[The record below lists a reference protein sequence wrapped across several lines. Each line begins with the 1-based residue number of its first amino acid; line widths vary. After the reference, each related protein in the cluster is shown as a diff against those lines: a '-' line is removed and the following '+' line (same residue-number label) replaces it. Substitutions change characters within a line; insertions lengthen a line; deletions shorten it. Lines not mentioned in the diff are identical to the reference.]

1 MARLNIETGD
11 GATMATRCG
20 GRFLGMARTSGHMAF
35 RPLLYAS
42 GNPQHEDMTTT
53 QLTPRTSDPTRSSPV
68 LTLAA
73 ALLGFAL
80 ITLDASVVN
89 VALPSIGTALGGGM
103 SGLQWVVDAY
113 TLAFAAL
120 MLSTGA
126 FSDRA
131 GASRAYAIGITVF
144 TLASAGC
151 GLAPN
156 LPTLIGA
163 RVVQGVAAAVVLPAS
178 LALVRQAYA
187 DPARRARAVATWAA
201 GGSVAVAL
209 GPVAGGALTT
219 AWDWRGIFFI
229 NLPLGAVALALLVR
243 APRSERRPAPL
254 DLPGQVTAVVAL
266 TAVTFAVIEGGT
278 PGAVALLVAVVA
290 GAVFVRVE
298 RRQAHPVVP
307 LTLFRNRRVSVAV
320 ATGAACSVAFYGVV
334 FLFSLFFQ
342 QVQGRSALY
351 AGLMFLPMTGLI
363 AVTNVLSG
371 KLAGRYGPRLP
382 ILIGQGLAAAGLLI
396 LLYVDA
402 GTSPALVAVLLV
414 PMALGCA
421 LTIPPLTAVMMDAV
435 PAERAG
441 LAAGVLNA
449 ARQVAGGLGIAVFG
463 ALVSDGFAAGM
474 RVSLGI
480 AAGLFVVTG
489 LLSRRLSGPPA
500 S

>member
-1 MARLNIETGD
+1 MSTNL
-11 GATMATRCG
+11 TRQAAE
-20 GRFLGMARTSGHMAF
+20 LA
-35 RPLLYAS
+35 AS
-42 GNPQHEDMTTT
+42 ERA
-53 QLTPRTSDPTRSSPV
+53 LEPTRPSPA
-68 LTLAA
+68 LTLTA

-80 ITLDASVVN
+80 ICLDASVVN
-89 VALPSIGTALGGGM
+89 VALPAIGDSLDGGM

-126 FSDRA
+126 FADRA
-131 GASRAYAIGITVF
+131 GASRAYALGTVVF
-144 TLASAGC
+144 TLASVAC

-163 RVVQGVAAAVVLPAS
+163 RVVQGVAAAAVLPAS

-187 DPARRARAVATWAA
+187 DPARRARAVALWAA

-219 AWDWRGIFFI
+219 AWDWRGIFFVNVPI
-229 NLPLGAVALALLVR
+229 GMVILALLIR

-266 TAVTFAVIEGGT
+266 TALAFAVIEGGT
-278 PGAVALLVAVVA
+278 AGWAALAVAVVA
-290 GAVFVRVE
+290 AVAFLRIE
-298 RRQAHPVVP
+298 ARGAHPVVP
-307 LTLFRNRRVSVAV
+307 LDLFRNRTVTATVA
-320 ATGAACSVAFYGVV
+320 AGAAISVAFYSLV
-334 FLFSLFFQ
+334 FVFSLFFQ

-351 AGLMFLPMTGLI
+351 AGLLFLPMTGLI
-363 AVTNVLSG
+363 AVTNVVAG

-382 ILIGQGLAAAGLLI
+382 MLVGQALAVVGLLL

-402 GTSPALVAVLLV
+402 GTPSSLVAVLLV

-421 LTIPPLTAVMMDAV
+421 LTVPPLTAAMMDAV

-449 ARQVAGGLGIAVFG
+449 ARQVSGGLGIAVFG
-463 ALVSDGFAAGM
+463 ALVSDGFVEGM
-474 RVSLGI
+474 RLSLVI
-480 AAGLFVVTG
+480 SAALLTVTFA
-489 LLSRRLSGPPA
+489 LSCRLAGPSA
-500 S
+500 SSA

>member
-1 MARLNIETGD
+1 MSTNHVAD
-11 GATMATRCG
+11 SC
-20 GRFLGMARTSGHMAF
+20 
-35 RPLLYAS
+35 
-42 GNPQHEDMTTT
+42 
-53 QLTPRTSDPTRSSPV
+53 QLTDGQGKLPAGKQPSPA
-68 LTLAA
+68 LTLTT

-89 VALPSIGTALGGGM
+89 VALPSIGSALGGGM

-144 TLASAGC
+144 TLASAAC
-151 GLAPN
+151 GLAPS
-156 LPTLIGA
+156 LPALIGA
-163 RVVQGVAAAVVLPAS
+163 RVVQGAAAAVVLPAS
-178 LALVRQAYA
+178 LALVRQAYG
-187 DPARRARAVATWAA
+187 DPVRRARAVAAWAA

-254 DLPGQVTAVVAL
+254 DLPGQLTAVVTL
-266 TAVTFAVIEGGT
+266 TALTFAVIEGGAT
-278 PGAVALLVAVVA
+278 GLVALAVAGLAAVA
-290 GAVFVRVE
+290 FVRVE
-298 RRQAHPVVP
+298 ARQAHPVVP
-307 LTLFRNRRVSVAV
+307 LGLFRNRTVSVAV
-320 ATGAACSVAFYGVV
+320 AAGAAVSVAFYGVV

-342 QVQGRSALY
+342 QLQGRSALY

-363 AVTNVLSG
+363 GVTNVVSG
-371 KLAGRYGPRLP
+371 KLASRYGPRPPMLV
-382 ILIGQGLAAAGLLI
+382 GQGLAVVGLLI

-402 GTSPALVAVLLV
+402 GTSPAVVAVLLV
-414 PMALGCA
+414 PLALGCA
-421 LTIPPLTAVMMDAV
+421 LTVPPLTAAMMDAV

-449 ARQVAGGLGIAVFG
+449 ARQVAGGLAVAVFG
-463 ALVSDGFAAGM
+463 VLVSDGFEAGM
-474 RVSLGI
+474 RLSLGI
-480 AAGLFVVTG
+480 SAALLLVTG
-489 LLSRRLSGPPA
+489 AVSFRLSGRSA
-500 S
+500 R